1 MPERTFKH
9 GLRPQAIRT
18 YLVLFALVL
27 VLPIVALAILA
38 LSRMASLEEAETQ
51 RRVIQVAED
60 LAEDIDRELDRAIL
74 VLQTLATVDSL
85 RRNDLSAFHAQSVRA
100 LKNTKSAIVLVDRS
114 NQQLVDTL
122 KEYGAPLPKTAD
134 PVRINAGP
142 RSSKQ
147 R

>member
-1 MPERTFKH
+1 MPERIFKH

-60 LAEDIDRELDRAIL
+60 LAEGIDRELDRAIL

-100 LKNTKSAIVLVDRS
+100 LKTRN
-114 NQQLVDTL
+114 
-122 KEYGAPLPKTAD
+122 PP
-134 PVRINAGP
+134 
-142 RSSKQ
+142 
-147 R
+147 